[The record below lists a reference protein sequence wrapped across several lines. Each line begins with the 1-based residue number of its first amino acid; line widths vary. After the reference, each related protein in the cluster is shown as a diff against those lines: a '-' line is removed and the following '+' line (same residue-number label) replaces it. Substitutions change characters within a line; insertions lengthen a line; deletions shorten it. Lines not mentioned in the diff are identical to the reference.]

1 MIDLNLFFA
10 LVSFY
15 FVMYVTPGPNN
26 AMVLTSGLKF
36 GFAKTIPHMSGI
48 TIGHILQ
55 LILVCLGLGKIFQ
68 VFPEIQ
74 QVLKIIC
81 AAYLLYLGYKII
93 GSFSKIKEDD
103 SRPLKFHEAALFQIV
118 NPKAWTISSMA
129 ASGFLPKGENLIFSI
144 LYIAAIA
151 IIVIVGFSATN
162 QTDIIDSTL
171 SSISEPLLVNVDQ
184 TTYQRADIIS
194 ISGNSK
200 SASTQLVEL
209 SIENT
214 NGVKIW
220 NENINLKND
229 GKFSTLVIA
238 GGGGWENDGTYI
250 LKATHSNLASEIEF
264 KFFT

>member
-15 FVMYVTPGPNN
+15 FVMYITPGPNN

-36 GFAKTIPHMSGI
+36 GFTKTIPHMSGI

-74 QVLKIIC
+74 QMLKIIC
-81 AAYLLYLGYKII
+81 SAYLLYLGYKII

-129 ASGFLPKGENLIFSI
+129 AASFLPKNENLIFSI
-144 LYIAAIA
+144 IYISAIA
-151 IIVIVGFSATN
+151 LIICPLSISPWAAFGSSIRNLVKNNKLKALIEYFLAFLLLITAILIVI
-162 QTDIIDSTL
+162 Q
-171 SSISEPLLVNVDQ
+171 
-184 TTYQRADIIS
+184 
-194 ISGNSK
+194 K
-200 SASTQLVEL
+200 
-209 SIENT
+209 
-214 NGVKIW
+214 
-220 NENINLKND
+220 
-229 GKFSTLVIA
+229 
-238 GGGGWENDGTYI
+238 
-250 LKATHSNLASEIEF
+250 
-264 KFFT
+264 

>member
-10 LVSFY
+10 LISFY

-55 LILVCLGLGKIFQ
+55 LILVCFGLGKIFQ
-68 VFPEIQ
+68 IFPEIQ
-74 QVLKIIC
+74 KILKIIC

-129 ASGFLPKGENLIFSI
+129 ASSFLPKDGNLISSI
-144 LYIAAIA
+144 LYIATIALIICPLSISPWAAFGSVIRNLVKNNKLKAFIEYFLAFLLLITAIL
-151 IIVIVGFSATN
+151 IVI
-162 QTDIIDSTL
+162 Q
-171 SSISEPLLVNVDQ
+171 
-184 TTYQRADIIS
+184 
-194 ISGNSK
+194 K
-200 SASTQLVEL
+200 
-209 SIENT
+209 
-214 NGVKIW
+214 
-220 NENINLKND
+220 
-229 GKFSTLVIA
+229 
-238 GGGGWENDGTYI
+238 
-250 LKATHSNLASEIEF
+250 
-264 KFFT
+264 

>member
-15 FVMYVTPGPNN
+15 FVMYITPGPNN

-36 GFAKTIPHMSGI
+36 GFTKTIPHMLGI

-93 GSFSKIKEDD
+93 GSFSKIKEDN

-129 ASGFLPKGENLIFSI
+129 ASGFLPRDENLIFSI
-144 LYIAAIA
+144 LYIATIALIICPLSISPWAAFGSSIRNLVKNNKLKALIEYFLAFLLLITAIL
-151 IIVIVGFSATN
+151 IVI
-162 QTDIIDSTL
+162 
-171 SSISEPLLVNVDQ
+171 
-184 TTYQRADIIS
+184 
-194 ISGNSK
+194 K
-200 SASTQLVEL
+200 
-209 SIENT
+209 
-214 NGVKIW
+214 K
-220 NENINLKND
+220 
-229 GKFSTLVIA
+229 
-238 GGGGWENDGTYI
+238 
-250 LKATHSNLASEIEF
+250 
-264 KFFT
+264 

>member
-1 MIDLNLFFA
+1 MVDLNILIA
-10 LVSFY
+10 LIAFY

-74 QVLKIIC
+74 NILKIIC
-81 AAYLLYLGYKII
+81 AAYILYLGYKII

-129 ASGFLPKGENLIFSI
+129 ASSFLPKDENLIFSI
-144 LYIAAIA
+144 LYIASIALIICPLSISPWAAFGSSIRNLVKNNKLKALIEYFLAFLLLITAIL
-151 IIVIVGFSATN
+151 IVI
-162 QTDIIDSTL
+162 Q
-171 SSISEPLLVNVDQ
+171 
-184 TTYQRADIIS
+184 
-194 ISGNSK
+194 K
-200 SASTQLVEL
+200 
-209 SIENT
+209 
-214 NGVKIW
+214 
-220 NENINLKND
+220 
-229 GKFSTLVIA
+229 
-238 GGGGWENDGTYI
+238 
-250 LKATHSNLASEIEF
+250 
-264 KFFT
+264 

>member
-1 MIDLNLFFA
+1 MIDLNLFFV

-15 FVMYVTPGPNN
+15 FVMYITPGPNN
-26 AMVLTSGLKF
+26 AMVLSSGLKF

-129 ASGFLPKGENLIFSI
+129 ASGFLPKDENLIFSI
-144 LYIAAIA
+144 LYIATIALIICPLSISPWAAFGSSIRNLVKNNKLKALIEYFLAFLLLITAIL
-151 IIVIVGFSATN
+151 IVI
-162 QTDIIDSTL
+162 Q
-171 SSISEPLLVNVDQ
+171 
-184 TTYQRADIIS
+184 
-194 ISGNSK
+194 K
-200 SASTQLVEL
+200 
-209 SIENT
+209 
-214 NGVKIW
+214 
-220 NENINLKND
+220 
-229 GKFSTLVIA
+229 
-238 GGGGWENDGTYI
+238 
-250 LKATHSNLASEIEF
+250 
-264 KFFT
+264 